1 MTQVK
6 DYSDLTQVSTDKLI
20 KLRDVAKADI
30 RRLHQE
36 KLESEFRLQEI
47 QIELSQR
54 TINSVK

>member
-1 MTQVK
+1 MTIEVI
-6 DYSDLTQVSTDKLI
+6 DYSDLSKVSTDKLI
-20 KLRDVAKADI
+20 KLRDVAKSDI

-54 TINSVK
+54 QLKK